1 MKILELQG
9 LRGVAI
15 LSVLVFH
22 FTVRWGS
29 QTTGKPSLYP
39 FGNAFG
45 GAYWALFQG
54 HLGVQLFFM
63 ISGFVIW
70 STLENSKS
78 LAHFWA
84 KRISRIWPPLLMA
97 LPLLWICFCF
107 SPALP
112 GSSSNFKDLALS
124 FLLIKPQTLYLVSH
138 GTVAYTYVTG
148 VLWTLWIEVLFYLL
162 ASVIYFKGKFFL
174 ATLTGLGVAYAVYV
188 LLSHTRLWL
197 FVPDSAAWAFSVSP
211 LADLGNYLWWFIAGA
226 TMYGLRKQTSSP
238 KLWILYLAAF
248 VATTLLSVDGNKDNL
263 AAFAIA
269 NFMIFALFLPIS
281 QPKTNRFLSARWLVF
296 VGNISFELYL
306 VHEAIGVSVLQL
318 IRVHSWDSSVWVLIP
333 ATTICLGLAYLIY
346 KFWSVPACRW
356 TKSAL
361 TSRLNQI

>member
-1 MKILELQG
+1 MKISELQG
-9 LRGVAI
+9 LRGIAI

-29 QTTGKPSLYP
+29 QTTGKQSLYP
-39 FGNAFG
+39 FGDAFG

-78 LAHFWA
+78 LTQFWA
-84 KRISRIWPPLLMA
+84 KRFSRIWPPLLLA
-97 LPLLWICFCF
+97 LPIVWLVLNF

-112 GSSSNFKDLALS
+112 GSSANLKDLGLS
-124 FLLIKPQTLYLVSH
+124 FLLIKPQTLYLASH

-148 VLWTLWIEVLFYLL
+148 VLWTLWIEILFYLL
-162 ASVIYFKGKFFL
+162 ASVIYFKGRYFL
-174 ATLTGLGVAYAVYV
+174 ATLAGLGIAYGGYV

-197 FVPDSAAWAFSVSP
+197 LVPDSVAWAFSVSP
-211 LADLGNYLWWFIAGA
+211 VADLGNYLWWFIAGA
-226 TMYGLRKQTSSP
+226 TVFAIRKQTASP
-238 KLWILYLAAF
+238 KLWFLYIAAF
-248 VATTLLSVDGNKDNL
+248 LATTLLSLEGNKDNL

-269 NFMIFALFLPIS
+269 NFAIFAVFLPIAK
-281 QPKTNRFLSARWLVF
+281 PKANRFLSAKWLVF

-306 VHEAIGVSVLQL
+306 VHEAIGVSILQL
-318 IRVHSWDSSVWVLIP
+318 IRVHSWDSSVWVLLP
-333 ATTICLGLAYLIY
+333 VTALCLGLAYLIY
-346 KFWSVPACRW
+346 KYWSIPACRW
-356 TKSAL
+356 TKNAL
-361 TSRLNQI
+361 TRQTTSP